1 MRPGMGTVIPECL
14 PASLTKLRLDSP
26 YLFTQTFVNIMVR
39 LSNLISLE
47 AKVRLTLSE
56 GTEVTEILSQDWGMP
71 WTEKAKPQNPVSLK
85 RY

>member
-1 MRPGMGTVIPECL
+1 P
-14 PASLTKLRLDSP
+14 DSP
-26 YLFTQTFVNIMVR
+26 YLFTQTFVNTMVR

-71 WTEKAKPQNPVSLK
+71 WTEKAKPQNLVSLK
-85 RY
+85 RYSAGTVCLRSDREAPGS